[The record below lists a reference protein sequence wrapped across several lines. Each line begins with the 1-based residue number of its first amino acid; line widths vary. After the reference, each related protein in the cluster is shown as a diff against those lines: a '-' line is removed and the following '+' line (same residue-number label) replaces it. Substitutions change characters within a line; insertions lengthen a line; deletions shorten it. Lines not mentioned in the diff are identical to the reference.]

1 MPASAGSRVNVFLK
15 NNNTLLATTYC
26 IHVFLSKPKK
36 IKIGKLGTFLF
47 QRGNYIYVGSAKKNI
62 TKRIERHLRKNKK
75 KFWHID
81 YLLQYA
87 KIEEIWVRN
96 DYFDECLALSE
107 AKKLLKNS
115 RFPLKKFGSS
125 DCRCPSHL
133 IYLPENEADLESLR
147 EKVSFEK
154 VDIHG
159 I

>member
-1 MPASAGSRVNVFLK
+1 MLNTNQRISAG
-15 NNNTLLATTYC
+15 
-26 IHVFLSKPKK
+26 
-36 IKIGKLGTFLF
+36 KLQQTEFEPGFYL
-47 QRGNYIYVGSAKKNI
+47 YIGSAKNGLL
-62 TKRIERHLRKNKK
+62 RRVARHLRKEKK
-75 KFWHID
+75 IFWHID

-133 IYLPENEADLESLR
+133 IWIGNEKIELP
-147 EKVSFEK
+147 
-154 VDIHG
+154 
-159 I
+159 